1 MFIYNVTVSIDNDH
15 AEEWLQWMKA
25 VHIPDVMKTG
35 IFTENRICKVLN
47 VDDTGTT
54 YSVQYTCRSMD
65 DYNRYVEEFAP
76 KLQKEHSEKYKE
88 KFIAFRT
95 LLEVV

>member
-1 MFIYNVTVSIDNDH
+1 MFIYNVTISIDNDH
-15 AEEWLQWMKA
+15 SEEWLQWMKA

-35 IFTENRICKVLN
+35 MFTENRICKVLN

-54 YSVQYTCRSMD
+54 YSVQYTCRNMD
-65 DYNRYVEEFAP
+65 DYNRYIDEFAP
-76 KLQKEHSEKYKE
+76 KLQKEHSDKYKD